1 MTYLFPIRAS
11 DKNVM
16 IDLLLQNDYEW
27 TFNRYHES
35 ASWEIWFVYKSK
47 LQSYSSW
54 SCVGDVVRWAPDELS
69 FNSAQ
74 AYEDIYKPHKPGV
87 VFVKDTKFYVADET
101 YVLCHSILQNM
112 PN

>member
-1 MTYLFPIRAS
+1 M
-11 DKNVM
+11 
-16 IDLLLQNDYEW
+16 
-27 TFNRYHES
+27 
-35 ASWEIWFVYKSK
+35 
-47 LQSYSSW
+47 
-54 SCVGDVVRWAPDELS
+54 VRWAPDELS

-87 VFVKDTKFYVADET
+87 VFLKDTKFYVADET